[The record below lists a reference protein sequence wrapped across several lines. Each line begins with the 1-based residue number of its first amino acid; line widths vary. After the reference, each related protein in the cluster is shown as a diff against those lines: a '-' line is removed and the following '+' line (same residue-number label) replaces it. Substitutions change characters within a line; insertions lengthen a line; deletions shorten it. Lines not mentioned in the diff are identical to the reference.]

1 MLETLVK
8 ATKRWLNENRL
19 SLSRKDFRVTRPEY
33 RAAQINK
40 SKREFQ
46 KREIERASD
55 IHKERERERE
65 RERKMETTK
74 ERWLK
79 KIYLDNNKDV
89 RRAKDARVDAA
100 PGSPFWLMSYKSFA
114 DSVDS
119 REMHAMLRS

>member
-1 MLETLVK
+1 
-8 ATKRWLNENRL
+8 
-19 SLSRKDFRVTRPEY
+19 
-33 RAAQINK
+33 
-40 SKREFQ
+40 
-46 KREIERASD
+46 
-55 IHKERERERE
+55 
-65 RERKMETTK
+65 METTK